1 MIKVL
6 VVDDHPIFR
15 TGAVASIVAQG
26 DFEVVAEAETA
37 SDALVAIDQ
46 HQPEVV
52 LMDIRLKGK
61 VNGVELARQIKEQ
74 NERVRIVVLTNY
86 SNEPYIKAMMEIGV
100 EGYMLKDSPPHDVI
114 QALRMVVDGRTV
126 FSSKVTDIIVRGY
139 LSPGRDARIPSPDN
153 VTKREIE
160 VLELVAD
167 GASNMQIAASLHVSE
182 STVQYHLTNIYSK
195 LRVHSRAEA
204 VIHAAREGLIVID
217 E

>member
-139 LSPGRDARIPSPDN
+139 LSPGRDTRISSPDN

>member
-61 VNGVELARQIKEQ
+61 VNGIELARQIKER
-74 NERVRIVVLTNY
+74 NEYVRIVVLTNY

-100 EGYMLKDSPPHDVI
+100 DGYMLKDSPPHDVI

-126 FSSKVTDIIVRGY
+126 FSSKVTDVIVRGY
-139 LSPGRDARIPSPDN
+139 LSPARETRTSSPDN

-160 VLELVAD
+160 VLELVAE
-167 GASNMQIAASLHVSE
+167 GASNIQIAKNLHVSE